1 METLWQDLRYG
12 VRQLLRSPGFTAVA
26 VLTLALGIGA
36 NTAIFSVVNA
46 AFFRPPAA
54 EHPESLTWVSVT
66 SLHGSRQGLLSY
78 PDFLDFRDHNAVFSG
93 FVGYERI
100 SVALSGGHASPERAN
115 AQLATGDLFSVL
127 GLQPAAGRTFTA
139 SEVHAAQ
146 PVAVLSHSLWR
157 RRFGSDPTLLGR
169 SVLVNGQAFTV
180 VGIAPPAFAGLELDN
195 PADIWIPFGT
205 RELLLP
211 QSQTRT
217 QRDAYILR
225 ALGRLKPGGS
235 RADAAADLEVIAR
248 RLEQEYPEFST
259 GMRVELSALR
269 GGVHPTGQGEPL
281 ELTGLLLIVTGLV
294 LLIACANV
302 ANLLLVRAAGRG
314 REVAIRLALG
324 ATRWRLLRQLTTESL
339 LLSLAGG
346 AAGLLA
352 AFWFADFAGAF
363 AEMPDSVARALT
375 PNATVFGFALLL
387 SALTGVF
394 FGLVPATATSANV
407 APALKGEAALL
418 GARRGRSRLQS
429 LFAVAQVSLSL
440 VLLVGAGLFLRSLGK
455 AALVDPGFEVRNGVG
470 ISFDLEVQGYSP
482 PQREVFY
489 RQLLERVQ
497 AQPGVQSASLA
508 ALVPLSGQMIRTAVT
523 REGQDESDE
532 RSAPAAFFNPV
543 WPDYFRTMGI
553 PLLRGRDFTL
563 QDSEGAPGVVIVNE
577 TMARRFWPEADALGQ
592 RLSLDG
598 ARGPYLE
605 VVGVARDSKYDELTE
620 APAPFFYLPRLQ
632 HSALFPRA
640 TLLVRATEDP
650 ARMLLTL
657 EREIHTLDAN
667 LPLEKTW
674 TFEQYLS
681 QRMDRQRGLTT
692 VLAVFGVVAL
702 ILAAMGLYGVM
713 AFAVAQRTREIGIR
727 MALGA
732 EVGDIR
738 KLFVGEGVR
747 LALIGVAV
755 GIGLAAALT
764 RALSSLLFGVTA
776 TDLPTFA
783 GVGLLLVG
791 VAALATYVPARRA
804 ARVDPMVALRYE

>member
-1 METLWQDLRYG
+1 
-12 VRQLLRSPGFTAVA
+12 
-26 VLTLALGIGA
+26 
-36 NTAIFSVVNA
+36 
-46 AFFRPPAA
+46 
-54 EHPESLTWVSVT
+54 
-66 SLHGSRQGLLSY
+66 
-78 PDFLDFRDHNAVFSG
+78 
-93 FVGYERI
+93 
-100 SVALSGGHASPERAN
+100 
-115 AQLATGDLFSVL
+115 
-127 GLQPAAGRTFTA
+127 
-139 SEVHAAQ
+139 
-146 PVAVLSHSLWR
+146 
-157 RRFGSDPTLLGR
+157 
-169 SVLVNGQAFTV
+169 
-180 VGIAPPAFAGLELDN
+180 
-195 PADIWIPFGT
+195 
-205 RELLLP
+205 
-211 QSQTRT
+211 
-217 QRDAYILR
+217 
-225 ALGRLKPGGS
+225 
-235 RADAAADLEVIAR
+235 
-248 RLEQEYPEFST
+248 
-259 GMRVELSALR
+259 
-269 GGVHPTGQGEPL
+269 
-281 ELTGLLLIVTGLV
+281 
-294 LLIACANV
+294 
-302 ANLLLVRAAGRG
+302 
-314 REVAIRLALG
+314 
-324 ATRWRLLRQLTTESL
+324 
-339 LLSLAGG
+339 
-346 AAGLLA
+346 
-352 AFWFADFAGAF
+352 
-363 AEMPDSVARALT
+363 
-375 PNATVFGFALLL
+375 
-387 SALTGVF
+387 
-394 FGLVPATATSANV
+394 
-407 APALKGEAALL
+407 
-418 GARRGRSRLQS
+418 
-429 LFAVAQVSLSL
+429 
-440 VLLVGAGLFLRSLGK
+440 
-455 AALVDPGFEVRNGVG
+455 
-470 ISFDLEVQGYSP
+470 
-482 PQREVFY
+482 
-489 RQLLERVQ
+489 
-497 AQPGVQSASLA
+497 
-508 ALVPLSGQMIRTAVT
+508 
-523 REGQDESDE
+523 
-532 RSAPAAFFNPV
+532 
-543 WPDYFRTMGI
+543 MGI

-657 EREIHTLDAN
+657 EREIHALDAN

-674 TFEQYLS
+674 TFEQYLG
-681 QRMDRQRGLTT
+681 QRMDKQRGLTT